1 MPASSSATA
10 SARGGPGGY
19 SADLNL
25 KDSQGDT
32 YTQSFTFGSPQAEA
46 SVPDAVSGVQSCQ
59 LGVAIPARNLVVPV
73 QVTTTLITSVQT
85 QIPIQLYVSDFPQP
99 GPDAGIPGV
108 VVYQN
113 SAGDQCETNQPGAEV
128 TLSQGQ
134 SVTTQAWIVLQDAI
148 TPAYP
153 AGDVA
158 ELGANF
164 VALSVAGGSFAS
176 VTSAQGS
183 AVCTGDPQAQPV
195 YAQPYLLF
203 AGSPPPGE
211 GCTGQYT
218 APPAS

>member
-1 MPASSSATA
+1 MRNGVLTRVASEMGWTGPAWWQRWGIGEVGRPVVSRRVLAKMILVLAACAGLWAVGGCSNGSPAASHGTVQPPTQSAQAAAVPTAASAAGGTPTRMPASSSATA

-73 QVTTTLITSVQT
+73 QVTTTLTTSVQT

-108 VVYQN
+108 VV
-113 SAGDQCETNQPGAEV
+113 
-128 TLSQGQ
+128 
-134 SVTTQAWIVLQDAI
+134 
-148 TPAYP
+148 
-153 AGDVA
+153 
-158 ELGANF
+158 
-164 VALSVAGGSFAS
+164 
-176 VTSAQGS
+176 
-183 AVCTGDPQAQPV
+183 
-195 YAQPYLLF
+195 
-203 AGSPPPGE
+203 
-211 GCTGQYT
+211 
-218 APPAS
+218 